1 MQEKITEELLSVL
14 KQTSSDE
21 IGQVL
26 CKEKQNLFCGAVW
39 LWLTVRRKAYQSARL
54 YFAHLLCGTV
64 LAGTNTTHSAA
75 VRHEHAVCPHSAR
88 CGVSCCAESE
98 NM

>member
-26 CKEKQNLFCGAVW
+26 CEEKQNLFC
-39 LWLTVRRKAYQSARL
+39 YSQ
-54 YFAHLLCGTV
+54 FICQFF
-64 LAGTNTTHSAA
+64 
-75 VRHEHAVCPHSAR
+75 
-88 CGVSCCAESE
+88 
-98 NM
+98 

>member
-26 CKEKQNLFCGAVW
+26 CEEKQNLFCG
-39 LWLTVRRKAYQSARL
+39 TEPFYNYIRD
-54 YFAHLLCGTV
+54 V
-64 LAGTNTTHSAA
+64 L
-75 VRHEHAVCPHSAR
+75 
-88 CGVSCCAESE
+88 
-98 NM
+98 